1 MSESQM
7 KKLKTSMAKVA
18 AKRDR
23 RSKKGPRKSKTFQ
36 AAVAKAVIQQKAKDS
51 GFVDHD
57 GSSVAGL
64 TAAVEIPN
72 EFNNGGSVTF
82 IGGCT
87 QGSSENQHPNK
98 KFLLKS
104 YQLRGHIYG
113 QTGAVQ
119 NNCAILLVLDKE
131 PTGSAPTVAQI
142 LQAVSTGTYANLP
155 AAFRMLQPASSA
167 RFSVLARRN
176 YEIKGAAGDPY
187 GSVMI
192 DEFFDLKKIE
202 VTTKGATSGFGDVQK
217 NALYIVLLGEQ
228 ATGSGAA
235 SARLIGRMRFIDL

>member
-1 MSESQM
+1 MQASQL
-7 KKLKTSMAKVA
+7 KLQRRIGKKSKGSKLKMGS
-18 AKRDR
+18 
-23 RSKKGPRKSKTFQ
+23 SIKKGKTFQ

-57 GSSVAGL
+57 GASIAGL
-64 TAAVEIPN
+64 TPAVEIPN
-72 EFNNGGSVTF
+72 EFNNAGSVTF

-104 YQLRGHIYG
+104 YQLRGQIYG

-131 PTGSAPTVAQI
+131 PSGSAVTIAQI
-142 LQAVSTGTYANLP
+142 LQAVGSGTYANLP
-155 AAFRMLQPASSA
+155 PAFRVLQPASSA

-187 GSVMI
+187 GSVMV

-202 VTTKGATSGFGDVQK
+202 VTTKSAGSGYGDVQK

-228 ATGSGAA
+228 PTGSGAA